1 MNFLMNSLNIYLVI
15 VKNVK
20 LKGLIVNVVVMK
32 NYFYMIIKMCSI
44 VLYVIFA
51 IIENAEVF

>member
-1 MNFLMNSLNIYLVI
+1 MNLLSIYQAI

-32 NYFYMIIKMCSI
+32 NYSYMIIKMCSI
-44 VLYVIFA
+44 VLYVTFA